1 MSYDR
6 ERKGER
12 QIGVLGRKEKW
23 IELVEEK
30 GSEKK
35 SVKKSNEDRLTERAN
50 RIEREEEEEGKN
62 VKEKVITESIVP
74 IQLNNNKISPFILKL
89 YNISLQT
96 KALHPVHEKI
106 K

>member
-30 GSEKK
+30 ISEIKCEK
-35 SVKKSNEDRLTERAN
+35 EQRRQTDGESKQNRERG
-50 RIEREEEEEGKN
+50 RRRREERKR
-62 VKEKVITESIVP
+62 ES
-74 IQLNNNKISPFILKL
+74 NN
-89 YNISLQT
+89 
-96 KALHPVHEKI
+96 
-106 K
+106 

>member
-30 GSEKK
+30 RSEIK

-50 RIEREEEEEGKN
+50 RIEREEEEEEGKN
-62 VKEKVITESIVP
+62 AKEKVITESIVP

-89 YNISLQT
+89 
-96 KALHPVHEKI
+96 
-106 K
+106 